1 LQQRRQMVEID
12 NNNLSINKQ
21 CEVLQIHRSGLYYQ
35 PNGESQHNLDLML
48 EIDKIHLKWP
58 YYGTRR
64 MTAELQNMG
73 YVVGRKLIRRLMRLM
88 GIEVIYPRQ
97 NTSQPNKGHKIYP
110 YLLRGLKIDHINQ
123 VWQTD
128 ITYVP
133 MKRGYMY
140 LMAIIDVYSR
150 YVVGWSISNSM
161 EAEWCAGVVEDAI
174 AKHGT
179 PEIFNTDQ
187 GSQFTSELFTSMLT
201 GHNIKISM
209 DGKGRAIDNI
219 FIERLW
225 RSVKQENIYINAYE
239 TGLDLY
245 KGVEAYFKDY
255 NHVRIHQ
262 SLYYSTPVQRY
273 KPAA

>member
-1 LQQRRQMVEID
+1 LQQRRQMVETD
-12 NNNLSINKQ
+12 NNKLSINKQ
-21 CEVLQIHRSGLYYQ
+21 CEVLQIHRSGVYYR
-35 PNGESQHNLDLML
+35 PNGESQHTLDLML
-48 EIDKIHLKWP
+48 EIDKIHIKWP

-64 MTAELQNMG
+64 MTVELQNMG

-133 MKRGYMY
+133 MKRGFMY
-140 LMAIIDVYSR
+140 LMAVIDVHSR
-150 YVVGWSISNSM
+150 YVLNWSISNSM
-161 EAEWCAGVVEDAI
+161 DAAWCTQVVQQAI
-174 AKHGT
+174 EKYGK

-187 GSQFTSELFTSMLT
+187 GSQFTSELFTEMLL
-201 GHNIKISM
+201 GNNIKISM
-209 DGKGRAIDNI
+209 DGKGRATDNI
-219 FIERLW
+219 YIERLW
-225 RSVKQENIYINAYE
+225 RNVKQENIYLNAYE

-245 KGVEAYFKDY
+245 KGLEEYFYQY
-255 NHVRIHQ
+255 NNHRVHQ
-262 SLYYSTPVQRY
+262 ALNYLKPIDIY
-273 KPAA
+273 KNVA

>member
-1 LQQRRQMVEID
+1 MQQRRQMVETD
-12 NNNLSINKQ
+12 NNKLSINKQ
-21 CEVLQIHRSGLYYQ
+21 CEVLQIHRSGVYYR
-35 PNGESQHNLDLML
+35 PNGESQHTLDLML
-48 EIDKIHLKWP
+48 EIDKIHIKWP

-64 MTAELQNMG
+64 MTVELQNMG

-133 MKRGYMY
+133 MKRGFMY
-140 LMAIIDVYSR
+140 LMAVIDVHSR
-150 YVVGWSISNSM
+150 YVLNWSISNSM
-161 EAEWCAGVVEDAI
+161 DAAWCTQVVQQAI
-174 AKHGT
+174 EKYGK

-187 GSQFTSELFTSMLT
+187 GSQFTSELFTEMLL
-201 GHNIKISM
+201 GNNIKISM
-209 DGKGRAIDNI
+209 DGKGRATDNI
-219 FIERLW
+219 YIERLW
-225 RSVKQENIYINAYE
+225 RNVKQENIYLNAYE

-245 KGVEAYFKDY
+245 KGLEEYFYQY
-255 NHVRIHQ
+255 NNHRVHQ
-262 SLYYSTPVQRY
+262 ALNYLKPIDIY
-273 KPAA
+273 KNVA

>member
-1 LQQRRQMVEID
+1 MVETD
-12 NNNLSINKQ
+12 NNKLSINKQ
-21 CEVLQIHRSGLYYQ
+21 CEVLQIHRSGVYYR
-35 PNGESQHNLDLML
+35 PNGESQHTLDLML
-48 EIDKIHLKWP
+48 EIDKIHIKWP

-64 MTAELQNMG
+64 MTVELQNMG

-133 MKRGYMY
+133 MKRGFMY
-140 LMAIIDVYSR
+140 LMAVIDVHSR
-150 YVVGWSISNSM
+150 YVLNWSISNSM
-161 EAEWCAGVVEDAI
+161 DAAWCTQVVQQAI
-174 AKHGT
+174 EKYGK

-187 GSQFTSELFTSMLT
+187 GSQFTSELFTEMLL
-201 GHNIKISM
+201 GNNIKISM
-209 DGKGRAIDNI
+209 DGKGRATDNI
-219 FIERLW
+219 YIERLW
-225 RSVKQENIYINAYE
+225 RNVKQENIYLNAYE

-245 KGVEAYFKDY
+245 KGLEEYFYQY
-255 NHVRIHQ
+255 NNHRVHQ
-262 SLYYSTPVQRY
+262 ALNYLKPIDIY
-273 KPAA
+273 KNVA

>member
-1 LQQRRQMVEID
+1 MVETD
-12 NNNLSINKQ
+12 NNKLSINKQ
-21 CEVLQIHRSGLYYQ
+21 CEVLQIHRSGVYYR

-48 EIDKIHLKWP
+48 EIDKIHIKWP

-64 MTAELQNMG
+64 MTVELQNMG

-133 MKRGYMY
+133 MKRGFMY
-140 LMAIIDVYSR
+140 LMAVIDVHSR
-150 YVVGWSISNSM
+150 YVLNWSISNSM
-161 EAEWCAGVVEDAI
+161 EATWCTQVVQQAI
-174 AKHGT
+174 KKHGT

-187 GSQFTSELFTSMLT
+187 GSQFTSELFTEMLL
-201 GHNIKISM
+201 GNNIKISM
-209 DGKGRAIDNI
+209 DGKGRATDNI
-219 FIERLW
+219 YIERLW
-225 RSVKQENIYINAYE
+225 RNVKQENIYLNAYE

-245 KGVEAYFKDY
+245 KGLEEYFYQY
-255 NHVRIHQ
+255 NNHRVHQ
-262 SLYYSTPVQRY
+262 ALNYLKPIDIY
-273 KPAA
+273 KNVA

>member
-97 NTSQPNKGHKIYP
+97 NTSQPNKDHKIYP

-128 ITYVP
+128 ITYIP
-133 MKRGYMY
+133 MKRGFMY
-140 LMAIIDVYSR
+140 LMAVIDVHSR
-150 YVVGWSISNSM
+150 YVLNWSISNSM
-161 EAEWCAGVVEDAI
+161 EATWCTQVVQQAI
-174 AKHGT
+174 KKHGT

-187 GSQFTSELFTSMLT
+187 GSQFTSELFTEMLLCN
-201 GHNIKISM
+201 NIKISM
-209 DGKGRAIDNI
+209 DGKGRATDNI
-219 FIERLW
+219 YIERLW
-225 RSVKQENIYINAYE
+225 RNVKQENIYLNAYE
-239 TGLDLY
+239 TGLELY
-245 KGVEAYFKDY
+245 KGLEKYFYQY
-255 NHVRIHQ
+255 NNHRVHQ
-262 SLYYSTPVQRY
+262 ALNYLKPIDIY
-273 KPAA
+273 KNVA

>member
-133 MKRGYMY
+133 MKRGFMY
-140 LMAIIDVYSR
+140 LMAVIDVHSR
-150 YVVGWSISNSM
+150 YVLNWSISNSM
-161 EAEWCAGVVEDAI
+161 EATWCTQVVQQAI
-174 AKHGT
+174 KKHGT

-187 GSQFTSELFTSMLT
+187 GSQFTSELFTEMLLCN
-201 GHNIKISM
+201 NIKISM
-209 DGKGRAIDNI
+209 DGKGRATDNI
-219 FIERLW
+219 YIERLW
-225 RSVKQENIYINAYE
+225 RNVKQENIYLNAYE
-239 TGLDLY
+239 TGLELY
-245 KGVEAYFKDY
+245 KGLEKYFYHY
-255 NHVRIHQ
+255 NNHRVHQ
-262 SLYYSTPVQRY
+262 ALNYLKPIDIY
-273 KPAA
+273 KNVA

>member
-1 LQQRRQMVEID
+1 MQQRRQMVEID

-48 EIDKIHLKWP
+48 EIDKIHIKWP

-64 MTAELQNMG
+64 MTVELQNMG

-133 MKRGYMY
+133 MKRGFMY
-140 LMAIIDVYSR
+140 LMAVIDVHSR
-150 YVVGWSISNSM
+150 YVLNWSISNSM
-161 EAEWCAGVVEDAI
+161 EATWCTQVVQQAI
-174 AKHGT
+174 KKHGT

-187 GSQFTSELFTSMLT
+187 GSQFTSELFTEMLLCN
-201 GHNIKISM
+201 NIKISM
-209 DGKGRAIDNI
+209 DGKGRATDNI
-219 FIERLW
+219 YIERLW
-225 RSVKQENIYINAYE
+225 RNVKQENIYLNAYE
-239 TGLDLY
+239 TGLELY
-245 KGVEAYFKDY
+245 KGLEKYFYQY
-255 NHVRIHQ
+255 NNHRVHQ
-262 SLYYSTPVQRY
+262 ALNYLKPIDIY
-273 KPAA
+273 KNVA

>member
-1 LQQRRQMVEID
+1 MQQRRKMVEMD
-12 NNNLSINKQ
+12 NKNLSINKQ

-35 PNGESQHNLDLML
+35 PNGESQHNLDLMF
-48 EIDKIHLKWP
+48 IMDKIHLKWP

-97 NTSQPNKGHKIYP
+97 NTSQPNKDHKIYP

-133 MKRGYMY
+133 MKRGFMY
-140 LMAIIDVYSR
+140 LMAVIDVHSR
-150 YVVGWSISNSM
+150 YVLNWSISNSM
-161 EAEWCAGVVEDAI
+161 EAAWCTQVVQQAI
-174 AKHGT
+174 EKYGK

-187 GSQFTSELFTSMLT
+187 GSQFTSELFTKMLL
-201 GHNIKISM
+201 GNNIKISM
-209 DGKGRAIDNI
+209 DGKGRATDNI
-219 FIERLW
+219 YIERLW
-225 RSVKQENIYINAYE
+225 RNVKQENIYLNAYE
-239 TGLDLY
+239 TGLGLY
-245 KGVEAYFKDY
+245 KGLEEYFYQY
-255 NHVRIHQ
+255 NNHRVHQ
-262 SLYYSTPVQRY
+262 ALNYLKPIDIY
-273 KPAA
+273 KNVA

>member
-1 LQQRRQMVEID
+1 MQQRRQMVEID

-123 VWQTD
+123 VWQMD

-133 MKRGYMY
+133 MKRGFMY
-140 LMAIIDVYSR
+140 LMAVIDVHSR
-150 YVVGWSISNSM
+150 YVLNWSISNSM
-161 EAEWCAGVVEDAI
+161 EATWCTQVVQQAI
-174 AKHGT
+174 KKHGT

-187 GSQFTSELFTSMLT
+187 GSQFTSELFTEMLLCN
-201 GHNIKISM
+201 NIKISM
-209 DGKGRAIDNI
+209 DGKGRATDNI
-219 FIERLW
+219 YIERLW
-225 RSVKQENIYINAYE
+225 RNVKQENIYLNAYE
-239 TGLDLY
+239 TGLELY
-245 KGVEAYFKDY
+245 KGLEKYFYQY
-255 NHVRIHQ
+255 NNHRVHQ
-262 SLYYSTPVQRY
+262 ALNYLKPIDIY
-273 KPAA
+273 KNVA

>member
-1 LQQRRQMVEID
+1 MQQRRQMVEID

-97 NTSQPNKGHKIYP
+97 NTSQPNKDHKIYP

-128 ITYVP
+128 ITYIP
-133 MKRGYMY
+133 MKRGFMY
-140 LMAIIDVYSR
+140 LMAVIDVHSR
-150 YVVGWSISNSM
+150 YVLNWSISNSM
-161 EAEWCAGVVEDAI
+161 EAAWCTQVVQQAI
-174 AKHGT
+174 EKYGN

-187 GSQFTSELFTSMLT
+187 GSQFTSELFTEMLL
-201 GHNIKISM
+201 GNNIKISM
-209 DGKGRAIDNI
+209 DGKGRATDNI
-219 FIERLW
+219 YIERLW
-225 RSVKQENIYINAYE
+225 RNVKQENIYLNAYE
-239 TGLDLY
+239 TGLELY
-245 KGVEAYFKDY
+245 KGLEKYFYQY
-255 NHVRIHQ
+255 NNHRVHQ
-262 SLYYSTPVQRY
+262 ALNYLKPIDIY
-273 KPAA
+273 KNVA

>member
-1 LQQRRQMVEID
+1 MQQRRQMVEID

-21 CEVLQIHRSGLYYQ
+21 CKVLQIHRSGLYYQ

-128 ITYVP
+128 ITYIP
-133 MKRGYMY
+133 MKRGFMY
-140 LMAIIDVYSR
+140 LMAVIDVHSR
-150 YVVGWSISNSM
+150 YVLNWSISNSM
-161 EAEWCAGVVEDAI
+161 EAAWCTQVVQQAI
-174 AKHGT
+174 EKYGN

-187 GSQFTSELFTSMLT
+187 GSQFTSELFTEMLL
-201 GHNIKISM
+201 GNNIKISM
-209 DGKGRAIDNI
+209 DGKGRATDNI
-219 FIERLW
+219 YIERLW
-225 RSVKQENIYINAYE
+225 RNVKQENIYLNAYE

-245 KGVEAYFKDY
+245 KGLEEYFYQY
-255 NHVRIHQ
+255 NNHRVHQ
-262 SLYYSTPVQRY
+262 ALNYLKPIDIY
-273 KPAA
+273 KNVA

>member
-1 LQQRRQMVEID
+1 MQQRRQMVEID

-97 NTSQPNKGHKIYP
+97 NTSQPNKDHKIYP

-128 ITYVP
+128 ITYIP
-133 MKRGYMY
+133 MKRGFMY
-140 LMAIIDVYSR
+140 LMAVIDVHSR
-150 YVVGWSISNSM
+150 YVLNWSISNSM
-161 EAEWCAGVVEDAI
+161 EATWCTQVVQQAI
-174 AKHGT
+174 KKHGT

-187 GSQFTSELFTSMLT
+187 GSQFTSELFTEMLLCN
-201 GHNIKISM
+201 NIKISM
-209 DGKGRAIDNI
+209 DGKGRATDNI
-219 FIERLW
+219 YIERLW
-225 RSVKQENIYINAYE
+225 RNVKQENIYLNAYE
-239 TGLDLY
+239 TGLELY
-245 KGVEAYFKDY
+245 KGLEKYFYQY
-255 NHVRIHQ
+255 NNHRVHQ
-262 SLYYSTPVQRY
+262 ALNYLKPIDIY
-273 KPAA
+273 KNVA

>member
-1 LQQRRQMVEID
+1 MVEISHSE
-12 NNNLSINKQ
+12 LSIVEQ
-21 CEVLQIHRSGLYYQ
+21 CKILNIHRSGLYYK
-35 PNGESQHNLDLML
+35 PCGESEYNLHVML
-48 EIDKIHLKWP
+48 EIDKLHLIRP
-58 YYGTRR
+58 YYGVRR
-64 MTAELQNMG
+64 ITVELQNMG
-73 YVVGRKLIRRLMRLM
+73 YNVGRKLVRRLMRVM
-88 GIEVIYPRQ
+88 GIETMYPKPKTTQ
-97 NTSQPNKGHKIYP
+97 KEEGHKIYP
-110 YLLRGLKIDHINQ
+110 YLLRGINITRPNQ
-123 VWQTD
+123 VWQAD

-140 LMAIIDVYSR
+140 MIAIIDVYSR

-161 EAEWCAGVVEDAI
+161 EAEWCVGAVEEAI
-174 AKHGT
+174 AKHSK

-187 GSQFTSELFTSMLT
+187 GSQFTSELFTGMLT
-201 GHNIKISM
+201 RHEIKISM

-245 KGVEAYFKDY
+245 RGMQEYFQDY

-262 SLYYSTPVQRY
+262 SLDYAIPAQLY

>member
-1 LQQRRQMVEID
+1 MVEID

-133 MKRGYMY
+133 MKRGFMY
-140 LMAIIDVYSR
+140 LMAVIDVHSR
-150 YVVGWSISNSM
+150 YVLNWSISNSM
-161 EAEWCAGVVEDAI
+161 EATWCTQVVQQAI
-174 AKHGT
+174 KKHGT

-187 GSQFTSELFTSMLT
+187 GSQFTSELFTEMLL
-201 GHNIKISM
+201 GNSIKISM
-209 DGKGRAIDNI
+209 DGKGRATDNI
-219 FIERLW
+219 YIERLW
-225 RSVKQENIYINAYE
+225 RNVKQENIYLNAYE
-239 TGLDLY
+239 TGLELY
-245 KGVEAYFKDY
+245 KGLEKYFYQY
-255 NHVRIHQ
+255 NNHRVHQ
-262 SLYYSTPVQRY
+262 ALNYLKPIDIY
-273 KPAA
+273 KNVA

>member
-1 LQQRRQMVEID
+1 MVETD
-12 NNNLSINKQ
+12 NNKLSINKQ
-21 CEVLQIHRSGLYYQ
+21 CEVLQIHRSGVYYR

-48 EIDKIHLKWP
+48 EIDKIHIKWP

-64 MTAELQNMG
+64 MTVELQNMG

-133 MKRGYMY
+133 MKRGFMY
-140 LMAIIDVYSR
+140 LMAVIDVHSR
-150 YVVGWSISNSM
+150 YVLNWSISNSM
-161 EAEWCAGVVEDAI
+161 EATWCTQVVQQAI
-174 AKHGT
+174 KKHGT

-187 GSQFTSELFTSMLT
+187 GSQFTSELFTEMLLCN
-201 GHNIKISM
+201 NIKISM
-209 DGKGRAIDNI
+209 DGKGRATDNI
-219 FIERLW
+219 YIERLW
-225 RSVKQENIYINAYE
+225 RNVKQENIYLNAYE

-245 KGVEAYFKDY
+245 KGLEEYFYQY
-255 NHVRIHQ
+255 NNHRVHQ
-262 SLYYSTPVQRY
+262 ALNYLKPIDIY
-273 KPAA
+273 KNVA

>member
-1 LQQRRQMVEID
+1 MQQRRQMVETD
-12 NNNLSINKQ
+12 NNKLSINKQ
-21 CEVLQIHRSGLYYQ
+21 CAVLQIHRSGLYYQ

-73 YVVGRKLIRRLMRLM
+73 YVVGRKLIRRLMRQM
-88 GIEVIYPRQ
+88 GIEVIYPRP

-133 MKRGYMY
+133 MKRGFMY
-140 LMAIIDVYSR
+140 LMAVIDVHSR
-150 YVVGWSISNSM
+150 YVLNWSISNSM
-161 EAEWCAGVVEDAI
+161 EAAWCTQVVQQAI
-174 AKHGT
+174 EKYGQ

-187 GSQFTSELFTSMLT
+187 GSQFTSELFTEMLL
-201 GHNIKISM
+201 GNNIKISM
-209 DGKGRAIDNI
+209 DGKGRATDNI
-219 FIERLW
+219 YIERLW
-225 RSVKQENIYINAYE
+225 RNVKQENIYLNAYE

-245 KGVEAYFKDY
+245 KGLEEYFHQY
-255 NHVRIHQ
+255 NNHRVHQ
-262 SLYYSTPVQRY
+262 ALNYLTPIDIY
-273 KPAA
+273 KNVA

>member
-1 LQQRRQMVEID
+1 MVEKTHPA
-12 NNNLSINKQ
+12 LSIVRQ
-21 CEVLQIHRSGLYYQ
+21 CEILNIHRSGLYYK
-35 PNGESQHNLDLML
+35 PCSESEFNLRLMF
-48 EIDKIHLKWP
+48 EIDKMHLNRP
-58 YYGTRR
+58 YYGVRR
-64 MTAELQNMG
+64 LTVELQKMG
-73 YVVGRKLIRRLMRLM
+73 YAVGRKLVRRLMKVM
-88 GIEVIYPRQ
+88 GIEAMYPRPR
-97 NTSQPNKGHKIYP
+97 TTQPGQGHKIYP
-110 YLLRGLKIDHINQ
+110 YMLNGLNINRPNQ

-262 SLYYSTPVQRY
+262 SLDYSTPVQRY